1 MERANEMET
10 MDIKKLAIK
19 ISTPMIISMISIA
32 LYGIVD
38 TMFISG
44 ISGDAL
50 TTIALAMP
58 IVAIITA
65 IGLGTG
71 IGVNAIL
78 AKTLG
83 EKKEEKVKKIIIT
96 GIVLTLMSWI
106 VVAIISGLGSKAFFR
121 AFTENIEIQKLGY

>member
-1 MERANEMET
+1 MEKVNDMET
-10 MDIKKLAIK
+10 MNIKKLAIK
-19 ISTPMIISMISIA
+19 ISTPMVISMISIA

-44 ISGDAL
+44 ISADAL
-50 TTIALAMP
+50 TAISLAMP

-71 IGVNAIL
+71 VGVNALL

-83 EKKEEKVKKIIIT
+83 EKKEEKSKKIIIT
-96 GIVLTLMSWI
+96 GIILT
-106 VVAIISGLGSKAFFR
+106 
-121 AFTENIEIQKLGY
+121 